1 MTCPTELTLT
11 LYLDDALAASTRRK
25 MDAHLAAC
33 PTCRAA
39 AKVLAD
45 VEALL
50 RSAPDDAAPDGLTER
65 VLAVP
70 DRDRRRRVALLA
82 VPTALAAA
90 LLVVLWLGSGPAP
103 SGGGPLPKPDLRTRL
118 LSALEHGDE
127 QWLEEKGEH
136 VLEPLHRIALDE
148 DPDAARRALLRLA
161 GLGRRESLPVFCDAT
176 ARADR
181 RDEAV
186 DALAALG
193 DPRALRVLRPLLDD
207 RRSWPRVLPALRSLG
222 GDDAAR
228 AVAARLDAEEDPL
241 AALPLLDCLAEMEGT
256 AATLALLRL
265 AERPGL
271 MADARAALIE
281 GAEARMPELAAIAR
295 DGGQEDVRRAIE
307 VLPDLGRPEVVAVL
321 AEMLDRRDHRE
332 TAARALA
339 RVDTADAARAL
350 LAAGDGDHV
359 RRAFAAMGTDAE
371 GVLLDLL
378 AEGRPGERA
387 RASGLLGL
395 CGGTRAV
402 RTLEGL
408 AQDRVLGKRAVE
420 SLGTIGSAEAVAA
433 LARLARD
440 STHRRT
446 AVAAL
451 GGTGSEH
458 AVPALAALA
467 AEDRG
472 LRREVLAALAR
483 IPSPRAVEAVLVVD
497 PGPASRGAVRT
508 LRRMRRSLVV
518 PALTAMLKGDH
529 RRDARGAL
537 VAMGAAPRSRPRA
550 ALN

>member
-1 MTCPTELTLT
+1 MICPNELTLT
-11 LYLDDALAASTRRK
+11 LYLDDALAGSTRRE

-33 PTCRAA
+33 PACRSAA
-39 AKVLAD
+39 EVLAD

-50 RSAPDDAAPDGLTER
+50 RFAPDDSAPAGLTER

-103 SGGGPLPKPDLRTRL
+103 SGGVPLPKPDLRTRR
-118 LSALEHGDE
+118 LSALERGDE
-127 QWLEEKGEH
+127 QWLEEKGDH

-148 DPDAARRALLRLA
+148 DPDAARRALRRLA

-181 RDEAV
+181 RAEAV

-207 RRSWPRVLPALRSLG
+207 HASWPRVLPALRSLG

-228 AVAARLDAEEDPL
+228 AVAARLDAVDDPL
-241 AALPLLDCLAEMEGT
+241 ESVPLLDCLAEMEGI

-265 AERPGL
+265 AERPDF

-281 GAEARMPELAAIAR
+281 RPGERVRELAAIAR
-295 DGGQEDVRRAIE
+295 AGEEEDVRRAIE
-307 VLPDLGRPEVVAVL
+307 VLPDLGRPEVVAIL
-321 AEMLDRRDHRE
+321 AELLDHRDHRE
-332 TAARALA
+332 AAARALA

-350 LAAGDGDHV
+350 LAAGPDEHIRV
-359 RRAFAAMGTDAE
+359 AFSNMGVEAE
-371 GVLLDLL
+371 TVLLDLL
-378 AEGRPGERA
+378 AKRRPTERA
-387 RASGLLGL
+387 RAIGLLGL
-395 CGGTRAV
+395 CGGPSAV
-402 RTLEGL
+402 HTLEGL
-408 AQDRVLGKRAVE
+408 AEDRVLGKRAVE

-440 STHRRT
+440 PSRRRT
-446 AVAAL
+446 AVIAL
-451 GGTGSEH
+451 GDTGAED

-472 LRREVLAALAR
+472 LRREVLAALSR

-497 PGPASRGAVRT
+497 PGPASRAAVRT

-518 PALTAMLKGDH
+518 PALTAMLTGDH
-529 RRDARGAL
+529 RRVARGAL
-537 VAMGAAPRSRPRA
+537 AAMGAAPRSRPRA